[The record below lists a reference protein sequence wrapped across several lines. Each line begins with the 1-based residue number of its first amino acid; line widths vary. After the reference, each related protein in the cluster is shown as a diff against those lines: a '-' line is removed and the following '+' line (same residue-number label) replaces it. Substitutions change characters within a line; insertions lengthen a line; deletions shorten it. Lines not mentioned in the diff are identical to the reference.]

1 MNSRKKNVTYNSLL
15 TCSTGVTDMD
25 GAMAES
31 AMPGSV
37 VLLRECSLFINTR
50 PVANGEWILP
60 AGE

>member
-15 TCSTGVTDMD
+15 TCSTGVTDID

-37 VLLRECSLFINTR
+37 VLLRE
-50 PVANGEWILP
+50 
-60 AGE
+60 